1 MALCDDIIDYNKKME
16 SYIEKYG
23 NENHVEVKITSYG
36 SGSQLLLNYQK
47 RKFDVIFLDVSMPEM
62 DGFETAEEI
71 RKALLLEN
79 NEDGDSFYQR
89 YYLLLDQSGRMFRN
103 PDLMLYMIVE
113 FVNSTCHSVILQQQP
128 VTLEELKPE
137 LAGVICDIIHRQE
150 IR

>member
-1 MALCDDIIDYNKKME
+1 ME

-71 RKALLLEN
+71 RKSDPDVSIVFCTSYYTITNAGKGFEVAAEDFLSNVVGEN
-79 NEDGDSFYQR
+79 RNHLK
-89 YYLLLDQSGRMFRN
+89 YYGKIK
-103 PDLMLYMIVE
+103 YGI
-113 FVNSTCHSVILQQQP
+113 T
-128 VTLEELKPE
+128 
-137 LAGVICDIIHRQE
+137 
-150 IR
+150 